1 MSDTPTRIAVIGAGP
16 AGFYAADALLKSGRE
31 VSVDLFDRLPTPYG
45 LVRFGVAPDHQKI
58 KSVTRL
64 YERTLQDERLR
75 YLGNVEY
82 GSDLSLE
89 DLKRHYNAV
98 VFTVGAPTDRPLGIP
113 GEELYG
119 SMSATEFVAWY
130 NGHPD
135 YAEAYVPLDA
145 KRVVV
150 IGMGNVAIDVTRILA
165 KSVEE
170 LATTDIA
177 DHALAALEHSSV
189 ERVVMVG
196 RRGPAEAKFTTKE
209 LRELGELEN
218 ADIHVRKDEVTPNA
232 ASLADVAGDVNITK
246 NLEVMAWF
254 AEQVPSGKPRGVEL
268 RFLLSPVEL
277 IGEERVTAVRFERN
291 ELVPDERGGQTAV
304 GTGEFEDIPADLV
317 LRSVGYLGTA
327 LPDVPFDTR
336 RGVIPNDEGR
346 VLSAPGGE
354 RVPGLY
360 VAGWIK
366 RGPSGVIGTNKACAM
381 GTVASLLADE
391 LPAISA
397 DDASTGAVDALLASR
412 GVKVVDT
419 QAWLRLD
426 AAELAAGVG
435 SGRPRIKRVTIQ
447 QMLDV

>member
-16 AGFYAADALLKSGRE
+16 AGFYAADALLKSGRQ

-82 GSDLSLE
+82 GRDLSLE

-218 ADIHVRKDEVTPNA
+218 ADIYVRKDEVTPSA

-381 GTVASLLADE
+381 DTVASLLADE
-391 LPAISA
+391 LPSVSPENATTEAI
-397 DDASTGAVDALLASR
+397 DALLAAR
-412 GVKVVDT
+412 GARVVDT

-426 AAELAAGVG
+426 AAELAAGEG
-435 SGRPRIKRVTIQ
+435 SGRPRVKRVTIQ
-447 QMLDV
+447 QMLEV